1 MEGLIIDYFLPLF
14 VFHATTHSHWL
25 SSCSS
30 SSFRSV
36 NALVCGPF
44 VLGSILLYPAHE
56 SPNGKNEL
64 LVRACR
70 HGAVR
75 ELYEE
80 TGIDLRQQ
88 LDRVQPAR
96 IRSDAAT
103 GEGGIATTSSTST
116 NSPNPTIPLSN
127 EYKHRL
133 FYVVVVNDQDFATTE
148 GVPPQHPPAARHLK
162 VGGVWTLSFHFFSGF
177 RIPPFPPF

>member
-103 GEGGIATTSSTST
+103 GEGVSLLPVVPVPIHPTPRYHYPTSTST
-116 NSPNPTIPLSN
+116 DCSTSLWLTIKILPRQKGCHPNILPPL
-127 EYKHRL
+127 
-133 FYVVVVNDQDFATTE
+133 V
-148 GVPPQHPPAARHLK
+148 
-162 VGGVWTLSFHFFSGF
+162 
-177 RIPPFPPF
+177 I